1 MATIK
6 NKDLEVADGTGS
18 ARPSLLSKA
27 ALPAGLVLGD
37 ACSFLLF
44 AAVGRASHNEA
55 AGLNA
60 FLLVA
65 QTAAPFALGW
75 FVVAP
80 FFGVYRRATTS
91 NVRSM
96 LLRTALAWLCAWP
109 VGLLLRGLLKSEVPP
124 ISFAMVTL
132 IANMLFLGGW
142 RGVFAWITQRR

>member
-1 MATIK
+1 MASIK
-6 NKDLEVADGTGS
+6 EAEVSDG
-18 ARPSLLSKA
+18 AVPERQSLVAKA
-27 ALPAGLVLGD
+27 ARPAGLVLGD

-55 AGLNA
+55 AGLGA

-65 QTAAPFALGW
+65 ETAAPFALGW

-91 NVRSM
+91 SVRSM

-109 VGLLLRGLLKSEVPP
+109 VGLLLRGIFRSEVPP
-124 ISFAMVTL
+124 VSFAIVTL
-132 IANMLFLGGW
+132 VANMLFLGLW
-142 RGVFAWITQRR
+142 RGAFAWIAHRR